1 MQIREPKFEL
11 GQKVRDIEYGDIYTV
26 VEINRYSF
34 SGNEYWYELET
45 DRKKYTCTSPESK
58 LEPYTEKHKSV
69 WDLKER
75 EECYSLTICGNVH
88 HGFWDGSSSSIAIR
102 ELGEIFLTKEEAF
115 ADLER
120 RKIEAEMLRL
130 GGRRNF
136 KFNGENYFIYYND
149 GISVK
154 GINVGFYHSTMHQ
167 GLIYFD
173 SKEQLNEVVKTIGS
187 DRIKKYIFGVNE

>member
-1 MQIREPKFEL
+1 MQIKDPKFKE

>member
-1 MQIREPKFEL
+1 MLLSQVYLIIVFAN
-11 GQKVRDIEYGDIYTV
+11 DEYCYNVKCEHYDCLD
-26 VEINRYSF
+26 EIH
-34 SGNEYWYELET
+34 EDL
-45 DRKKYTCTSPESK
+45 
-58 LEPYTEKHKSV
+58 LEPYTEKHKNV

-102 ELGEIFLTKEEAF
+102 ELGELFLTKEEAF

-120 RKIEAEMLRL
+120 RKIETEMLRL

-136 KFNGENYFIYYND
+136 KFNEKNYFIYYSD
-149 GISVK
+149 GINVK
-154 GINVGFYHSTMHQ
+154 GINVGFYTSIMHQ

-173 SKEQLNEVVKTIGS
+173 SKEQLNEVVQTIGL
-187 DRIKKYIFGVNE
+187 DRIKKYIFGVEV